1 MNYKVGDKRYSK
13 SAEDIGII
21 LDITDSYVYVKYPKF
36 LNRTAYKKENFEKLT
51 IPLFPGYFKN
61 KAGEKIVLFTDETTG
76 TVVDPG
82 SGETPKGHTLDC
94 WTSCLNKSVWEYLP
108 DYKEK
113 ESEMTKLSQIA
124 KILIDNKADQHWLDE
139 ASIYVKSDSDKTHFS
154 SMLFF
159 DWASSEQGYDYW
171 CSIFSR
177 VTSKK
182 LEKFKFSFAEMEYEI
197 NKQLNKDKLPKCE
210 YKLLKRDPKVGDI
223 VFAFDRNY
231 TQNLPEIAVVTK
243 AAAGIQVN
251 DIDYWFTTS
260 RFNVIETKPGTDVID
275 GDDVIALATK
285 SDSRAKGEI
294 FKNVLITALGYI
306 AYKKGYASKVY
317 DEFLVLVKN
326 SPTQTTIE
334 EVVEEIK
341 EQPKKKGAA
350 RLEKEPKAQS
360 TKKDTFMSKI
370 KSNLTTAVAQNKE
383 ALIVA
388 AKLEAGNVLN
398 KTIISKITP
407 KLPFLLQG
415 FAKHPAAE
423 IVLANVAAMAIRQFA
438 EGNEK
443 LNKMADLMVGAAAV
457 NTLSQFN
464 IQEMVEDLLKDIKLP
479 AGVLDADDK

>member
-61 KAGEKIVLFTDETTG
+61 ITQQKVVLFIAECEGMIIEQGTG
-76 TVVDPG
+76 YF
-82 SGETPKGHTLDC
+82 PKGYYTKR
-94 WTSCLNKSVWEYLP
+94 WTSCLCESKWEYLP

-113 ESEMTKLSQIA
+113 ESEMSKLTQIAQILIDNDAHKKWIKNVLPNLTKEERDEKFRFSGGIFMVWEDTEEGPSYWCNIREKLTDDLASYRFSFNEMEAEIIKLTESTAKDVPLTKLPQIA

-139 ASIYVKSDSDKTHFS
+139 ASKHVKSDTDKAHFS
-154 SMLFF
+154 TKLFF
-159 DWASSEQGYDYW
+159 DWANSGQGYDYW
-171 CSIFSR
+171 CSIFNKI
-177 VTSKK
+177 TSKK
-182 LEKFKFSFAEMEYEI
+182 LENFKFSFAEMEYEI
-197 NKQLNKDKLPKCE
+197 TEQLNKE
-210 YKLLKRDPKVGDI
+210 
-223 VFAFDRNY
+223 
-231 TQNLPEIAVVTK
+231 
-243 AAAGIQVN
+243 
-251 DIDYWFTTS
+251 
-260 RFNVIETKPGTDVID
+260 VI
-275 GDDVIALATK
+275 
-285 SDSRAKGEI
+285 
-294 FKNVLITALGYI
+294 
-306 AYKKGYASKVY
+306 
-317 DEFLVLVKN
+317 
-326 SPTQTTIE
+326 
-334 EVVEEIK
+334 EVVEEVK
-341 EQPKKKGAA
+341 EQPNKKGAA
-350 RLEKEPKAQS
+350 RFKKEPIAQS

>member
-13 SAEDIGII
+13 TIEDIGII
-21 LDITDSYVYVKYPKF
+21 IDITDNYVYAKYPKF
-36 LNRTAYKKENFEKLT
+36 PDTTTYKKENFEKLT
-51 IPLFPGYFKN
+51 VPLFPGYFINIITAKV
-61 KAGEKIVLFTDETTG
+61 VLFTAECEGRVIEKG
-76 TVVDPG
+76 TD
-82 SGETPKGHTLDC
+82 SDPKGYHTKN
-94 WTSCLNKSVWEYLP
+94 WISCLNKSKWEYLP

-113 ESEMTKLSQIA
+113 ELEITKLTQIAQILIDNDAHEKWIKNVRPNLTKEGRDEKFIFSAGSFMTWSDTKEGRYYWRDIREKLTDDLALCEFSFNEMEAEIIKLTESTTKEVPLTKLSQIA

-139 ASIYVKSDSDKTHFS
+139 ASKYVKSDSDKAHFS
-154 SMLFF
+154 AILFF
-159 DWASSEQGYDYW
+159 DWANSKQGYNYW
-171 CSIFSR
+171 CSIFNR

-182 LEKFKFSFAEMEYEI
+182 LESFKFSFAEMEYEI
-197 NKQLNKDKLPKCE
+197 TKQLNKE
-210 YKLLKRDPKVGDI
+210 
-223 VFAFDRNY
+223 
-231 TQNLPEIAVVTK
+231 
-243 AAAGIQVN
+243 
-251 DIDYWFTTS
+251 
-260 RFNVIETKPGTDVID
+260 VI
-275 GDDVIALATK
+275 
-285 SDSRAKGEI
+285 
-294 FKNVLITALGYI
+294 
-306 AYKKGYASKVY
+306 
-317 DEFLVLVKN
+317 
-326 SPTQTTIE
+326 
-334 EVVEEIK
+334 EVVEEVK

-350 RLEKEPKAQS
+350 RLKKEPIAQS

-464 IQEMVEDLLKDIKLP
+464 IQEIVEDLLKDIKLP